1 MREVWKDPMS
11 DSEDRERRLAGFMQS
26 AQDGDGEAYAV
37 LLHEVASLLRNIVG
51 RRLRTVQQPD
61 IEDLVQDILL
71 SLHQA
76 RATYDPKQ
84 PFMPWL
90 MAITRHR
97 VADGARRYARRASNE
112 VVCDAFP
119 ELATSSAARARP
131 DQEQHALARAM
142 AQLPFRQQQAIEL
155 VKLREMSVG
164 EAAAI
169 TGTSVGAIK
178 VAVHRGL
185 AALRRT
191 MGVKS

>member
-1 MREVWKDPMS
+1 LKEVWKDPMS
-11 DSEDRERRLAGFMQS
+11 DSEDQEHRLAGFMQS
-26 AQDGDGEAYAV
+26 AQDGDG
-37 LLHEVASLLRNIVG
+37 
-51 RRLRTVQQPD
+51 
-61 IEDLVQDILL
+61 
-71 SLHQA
+71 
-76 RATYDPKQ
+76 ATYDPTQ

-119 ELATSSAARARP
+119 ELAASAARARP
-131 DQEQHALARAM
+131 DPEQHALARAM

-185 AALRRT
+185 TALRRA

>member
-1 MREVWKDPMS
+1 LKEVWKDPMS
-11 DSEDRERRLAGFMQS
+11 DSEDQGHRLAGFMQS

-37 LLHEVASLLRNIVG
+37 LLHEVASLLRTIVG
-51 RRLRTVQQPD
+51 RRLRTVQRPD

-76 RATYDPKQ
+76 RATYDPTQ

-119 ELATSSAARARP
+119 ELAASAARARP
-131 DQEQHALARAM
+131 DPEQHALARAM

-185 AALRRT
+185 TALRRA